1 MYVTLNSERDW
12 RVFLGVSQ
20 VAENAEAVIFVLWM
34 CISFGYLWNKC
45 FLQFQFSCSRPWC
58 IFQHSLFPSLAAQL
72 LMYIFF
78 FHCLGKMTEGNTKY
92 LLLFPV
98 SNARDWLAFFR
109 VYCKA
114 GCWLSS
120 TLCIWHAH
128 TTYYSHALFLS
139 FFLEIGISF
148 CIWDE
153 LTGNGSL
160 LYTGITFVF
169 QELWRLQSS
178 RDAVTT
184 WDL

>member
-1 MYVTLNSERDW
+1 MNVY
-12 RVFLGVSQ
+12 FLWLLVKQVLPSVSIQ
-20 VAENAEAVIFVLWM
+20 L
-34 CISFGYLWNKC
+34 
-45 FLQFQFSCSRPWC
+45 FQALVH
-58 IFQHSLFPSLAAQL
+58 FQHSLFPSLAAQL

-98 SNARDWLAFFR
+98 SNARDWFAFFR

-114 GCWLSS
+114 GCWLFS

-128 TTYYSHALFLS
+128 ITYYSHALFLS
-139 FFLEIGISF
+139 VFLEIGISF
-148 CIWDE
+148 CIWDK

-184 WDL
+184 WGL